1 MIWRGAVRR
10 RQLPESPANTQRGPL
25 DTVFTSCLCVSGRI
39 YVLKNG
45 DHGFLCRCAV
55 RRLYVSFPVMWKP
68 QSLQILFHLP
78 PERRGTSEE
87 LQSGGV
93 SSAEQSTLSFG
104 GSFFVS
110 TCHTQLS
117 VQVPEEERVLQ
128 SPTGPFY
135 TLNEEANHFTRVS
148 RHPNATETAMM
159 TAMIIVIILFCLQ

>member
-55 RRLYVSFPVMWKP
+55 GEALRFISCDVKTTIS
-68 QSLQILFHLP
+68 SNTLP
-78 PERRGTSEE
+78 PSPWKGGTSEE

-104 GSFFVS
+104 GSFFAS
-110 TCHTQLS
+110 TRHTQLS